1 MKDNK
6 TNQKWHSYTH
16 QIALTIIIIIIIII
30 YLFYNNKIHK
40 LFSEKLM
47 KMLKVAPISHG

>member
-16 QIALTIIIIIIIII
+16 QIALTSIIIII

>member
-6 TNQKWHSYTH
+6 TNQKWHSYTL
-16 QIALTIIIIIIIII
+16 QIAPTIIINII

-47 KMLKVAPISHG
+47 KILKVALISHG